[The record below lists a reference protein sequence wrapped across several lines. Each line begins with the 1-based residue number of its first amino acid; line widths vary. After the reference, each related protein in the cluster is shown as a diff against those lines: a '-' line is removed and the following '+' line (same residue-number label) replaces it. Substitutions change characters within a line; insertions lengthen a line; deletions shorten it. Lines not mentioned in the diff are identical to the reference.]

1 MTRTREDIV
10 TLTENGTV
18 ATVSIGSGERFNAL
32 DIGGWRELEAAA
44 RSLAERPE
52 LRAVVVRGHGP
63 VFCAGNDLRE
73 WEAASAEE
81 VSLSFAAI
89 EGALQA
95 VENLPMPTVAVVE
108 GVATGGGCQLA
119 LSCDLQLVSSTA
131 HLGMPIARL
140 GILVPASFANR
151 LSLRVGP
158 SHAKALLFDTH
169 LLTAERAERLG
180 LVTTLVPEPDID
192 AELAALLAS
201 WGTVSAASLRAA
213 KAAVDLGL
221 RPVAEPARQAP
232 MGLVSDPREFSW
244 RVSSFLHH
252 TS

>member
-1 MTRTREDIV
+1 MTRTKEDIV
-10 TLTENGTV
+10 TLTKNGTV
-18 ATVSIGSGERFNAL
+18 ATVRIGSGERFNSL
-32 DIGGWRELEAAA
+32 GIDGWRELEAAA
-44 RSLAERPE
+44 HSLAGRAE
-52 LRAVVVRGHGP
+52 LRAVVVRGTGS

-73 WEAASAEE
+73 WETASADE

-89 EGALQA
+89 ECALQSA
-95 VENLPMPTVAVVE
+95 ENLPMPTVAVVE

-131 HLGMPIARL
+131 RLGMPIARL
-140 GILVPASFANR
+140 GILAPASFANR

-158 SHAKALLFDTH
+158 SHAKALLFGSR
-169 LLTAERAERLG
+169 LLSAERAAQIG
-180 LVTTLVPEPDID
+180 LVTTVVPNSDVE
-192 AELAALLAS
+192 AELANLLDG

-221 RPVAEPARQAP
+221 RAVVEPARQAS
-232 MGLVSDPREFSW
+232 MGLASDPEEFNR

-252 TS
+252 TK

>member
-1 MTRTREDIV
+1 MTRTQQDIV

-18 ATVSIGSGERFNAL
+18 ATVCIGSGERFNAL
-32 DIGGWRELEAAA
+32 GIDGWRELEAAA

-52 LRAVVVRGHGP
+52 LRAVVVRGHGA

-73 WEAASAEE
+73 WETASAEE
-81 VSLSFAAI
+81 VSRSFAAI

-131 HLGMPIARL
+131 SLGMPIARL
-140 GILVPASFANR
+140 GILAPASFANR

-158 SHAKALLFDTH
+158 SRAKALLFDSH
-169 LLTAERAERLG
+169 LLTALRAERIG
-180 LVTTLVPEPDID
+180 LVTTVVPESNVD
-192 AELAALLAS
+192 AELATLLAS

-213 KAAVDLGL
+213 KAAVNLGL
-221 RPVAEPARQAP
+221 QPVAQPARQAP
-232 MGLVSDPREFSW
+232 MGLASDPQEFSQ

-252 TS
+252 TA

>member
-1 MTRTREDIV
+1 MTSTREDIL

-18 ATVSIGSGERFNAL
+18 ATLRIGSGARFNAL
-32 DIGGWRELEAAA
+32 GIDGWRELEAAA
-44 RSLAERPE
+44 QSLSERPE
-52 LRAVVVRGHGP
+52 LRAVVVRGTGP

-73 WEAASAEE
+73 WESASAAD
-81 VSLSFAAI
+81 VSQSFAAI

-95 VENLPMPTVAVVE
+95 VENLPVPTVAVVE

-131 HLGMPIARL
+131 RLGMPIARL
-140 GILVPASFANR
+140 GILAPASFANR

-158 SHAKALLFDTH
+158 SHAKALLFGTH
-169 LLTAERAERLG
+169 LLSAERAERIG
-180 LVTTLVPEPDID
+180 LVTTLVPEDEID
-192 AELAALLAS
+192 TELAALLDS
-201 WGTVSAASLRAA
+201 WSTVSAASLRAA

-221 RPVAEPARQAP
+221 RPLAQPARQAP
-232 MGLVSDPREFSW
+232 MGLASDPQEFSR

-252 TS
+252 TA

>member
-1 MTRTREDIV
+1 MISTRDDIA

-18 ATVSIGSGERFNAL
+18 ATLTIGTGARFNAL
-32 DIGGWRELEAAA
+32 GIDGWRELELAA
-44 RSLAERPE
+44 RSLADRPG
-52 LRAVVVRGHGP
+52 LRAVVVRGYGA

-81 VSLSFAAI
+81 VSQSFAAI
-89 EGALQA
+89 EAALQA
-95 VENLPMPTVAVVE
+95 VENLPVPTVAVVE

-131 HLGMPIARL
+131 RLGMPIARL
-140 GILVPASFANR
+140 GILAPASFANR

-180 LVTTLVPEPDID
+180 LVTTLVAEHDID
-192 AELAALLAS
+192 TELAALLAS
-201 WGTVSAASLRAA
+201 WGAVSAASLRAA
-213 KAAVDLGL
+213 KAAVNLGL
-221 RPVAEPARQAP
+221 RPVAQPARQAP
-232 MGLVSDPREFSW
+232 MGLASDPEEFSQ